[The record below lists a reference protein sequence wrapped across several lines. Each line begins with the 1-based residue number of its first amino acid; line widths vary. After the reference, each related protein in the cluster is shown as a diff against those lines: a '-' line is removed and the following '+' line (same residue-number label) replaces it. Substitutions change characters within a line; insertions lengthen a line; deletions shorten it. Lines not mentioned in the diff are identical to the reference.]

1 MVLLNDLSK
10 LDMFTV
16 GFGDMQKRLLQAT
29 ENLAKAV
36 PGWPPYNIVKTDE
49 NKYVIEVAVAGFAR
63 SDLEIEL
70 QDNKLLIRGA
80 TKNDEKAAYL
90 HKGIADRA
98 FRREFHLAD
107 TIEVQNA
114 EIVNGLLKVWLENV
128 IPDSKKPRKVDIDDG
143 ETKNKTSKKSDPQ
156 QLNG

>member
-1 MVLLNDLSK
+1 MVLLSDLSK

-16 GFGDMQKRLLQAT
+16 GFGDMQKRILEAT
-29 ENLAKAV
+29 ENLTKAV
-36 PGWPPYNIVKTDE
+36 PGWPPYNIAKVDE
-49 NKYVIEVAVAGFAR
+49 NKYVIEVAVAGFGR

-70 QDNKLLIRGA
+70 QDNKLFIRGA

-98 FRREFHLAD
+98 FKREFHLAD
-107 TIEVQNA
+107 SIEVQNA
-114 EIVNGLLKVWLENV
+114 EIINGLLKVWLENV
-128 IPDSKKPRKVDIDDG
+128 IPDSKKPRKVDIADG
-143 ETKNKTSKKSDPQ
+143 ESSKKSRKSDPQ

>member
-16 GFGDMQKRLLQAT
+16 GFGDMQKRLLEAT

-36 PGWPPYNIVKTDE
+36 PGWPPYNIAKVDE
-49 NKYVIEVAVAGFAR
+49 NKYVIEVAVAGFGR

-80 TKNDEKAAYL
+80 TKNDEKSTYL

-98 FRREFHLAD
+98 FKREFHLAD
-107 TIEVQNA
+107 TVEVQNA

-128 IPDSKKPRKVDIDDG
+128 IPDSKKPRKVDIADG
-143 ETKNKTSKKSDPQ
+143 ESTKKSRKSDPQ

>member
-16 GFGDMQKRLLQAT
+16 GFGDMQKRLLEAT
-29 ENLAKAV
+29 ENLAKSV
-36 PGWPPYNIVKTDE
+36 PGWPPYNIAKVDE

-80 TKNDEKAAYL
+80 TKPDEKAAYL

-98 FRREFHLAD
+98 FKREFHLAD
-107 TIEVQNA
+107 TVEVQNA
-114 EIVNGLLKVWLENV
+114 EIINGLLKVWLENV
-128 IPDSKKPRKVDIDDG
+128 IPDSKKPRKVDIADG
-143 ETKNKTSKKSDPQ
+143 ESSKKSRKSDPQ

>member
-1 MVLLNDLSK
+1 MVLFNDLSK

-16 GFGDMQKRLLQAT
+16 GFGDMQKRLLEAT
-29 ENLAKAV
+29 ENLAKSV
-36 PGWPPYNIVKTDE
+36 PGWPPYNIAKVDE
-49 NKYVIEVAVAGFAR
+49 NKYVIEVAVAGFGR

-80 TKNDEKAAYL
+80 TKNDEKSTYL

-98 FRREFHLAD
+98 FKREFHLAD

-128 IPDSKKPRKVDIDDG
+128 IPDSKKPRKVDIADG
-143 ETKNKTSKKSDPQ
+143 ESTKKSRKSDPQ

>member
-1 MVLLNDLSK
+1 MVLMSDLSK

-16 GFGDMQKRLLQAT
+16 GFGDMQKRLLEAT
-29 ENLAKAV
+29 ENLAKSV
-36 PGWPPYNIVKTDE
+36 PGWPPYNIAKVDE
-49 NKYVIEVAVAGFAR
+49 NKYVIEVAVAGFGR

-98 FRREFHLAD
+98 FKREFHLAD
-107 TIEVQNA
+107 TVEVQNA
-114 EIVNGLLKVWLENV
+114 EIINGLLKVWLENV
-128 IPDSKKPRKVDIDDG
+128 IPDSKKPRKVDIADG
-143 ETKNKTSKKSDPQ
+143 ESTKKSGKTNPQ

>member
-16 GFGDMQKRLLQAT
+16 GFGDMQKRLLEAT

-36 PGWPPYNIVKTDE
+36 PGWPPYNIAKVDE
-49 NKYVIEVAVAGFAR
+49 NKYVIEVAVAGFGR

-70 QDNKLLIRGA
+70 HDNKLLIRGA
-80 TKNDEKAAYL
+80 TKNDEKSTYL

-98 FRREFHLAD
+98 FKREFHLAD
-107 TIEVQNA
+107 SVEVQNA
-114 EIVNGLLKVWLENV
+114 EIINGLLRVWLENV
-128 IPDSKKPRKVDIDDG
+128 IPDSKKPRKVDIADG
-143 ETKNKTSKKSDPQ
+143 ESSKKSRKSDLQ

>member
-1 MVLLNDLSK
+1 MVLLSDLSK

-16 GFGDMQKRLLQAT
+16 GFGDMQKRLLEAT
-29 ENLAKAV
+29 ENLAKSV
-36 PGWPPYNIVKTDE
+36 PGWPPYNIAKVDE
-49 NKYVIEVAVAGFAR
+49 NKYVIEVAVAGFGR

-80 TKNDEKAAYL
+80 TKNDEKSTYL

-98 FRREFHLAD
+98 FKREFHLAD
-107 TIEVQNA
+107 TVEVQNA
-114 EIVNGLLKVWLENV
+114 EIINGLLKVWLENV
-128 IPDSKKPRKVDIDDG
+128 IPDSKKPRKVDIADG
-143 ETKNKTSKKSDPQ
+143 ESTKKSRKSDPQ